1 MTPTMRWGTSHGT
14 LQGGAGFVANTGGQ
28 GVGSHALRLDGTNDY
43 VDLTAHVSNFPLGD
57 SARSITGWFNAD
69 SANTQQASFF
79 AYGTNDR
86 GRRIS
91 ITADRTEASVSVHGN
106 KWGLRNLGLSDGWH
120 HIAVT
125 YPSGAKI

>member
-1 MTPTMRWGTSHGT
+1 MWPIRVGRAWAATPSDWTAR
-14 LQGGAGFVANTGGQ
+14 
-28 GVGSHALRLDGTNDY
+28 NDY

-91 ITADRTEASVSVHGN
+91 ITADRTEASVVGS
-106 KWGLRNLGLSDGWH
+106 R
-120 HIAVT
+120 
-125 YPSGAKI
+125 